1 MVIYV
6 CMAMSCQQKK
16 SAYFFGEDIPVFER
30 IEVFSSE
37 RFPNIVTAMD
47 GSLVASWG
55 SECYKVRRST
65 DGGKSWGPEIEL
77 VRPGFHGGGL
87 LVDENSGD
95 ILAFVEESHPIAP
108 VFMYRSKD
116 HGESW
121 TEEPFELHPDKNGN
135 IPSMHM
141 NERGITLKYGKHRG
155 RLIRP
160 SRYYGEGNDRMY
172 WDQHYTNAIFS
183 DDGGKTWFT
192 SDPFPAMGTGEAAI
206 EEMRDGRL
214 YYNSRR
220 HHSTDG
226 LNPRVRYTAW
236 SDDGGMTWKEMELC
250 NQLPDGD
257 QSRDYGLM
265 AGMVRLPLETHDI
278 VLFSNIDSD
287 DGRKNGTVWVS
298 LDGAKTWPHKR
309 LIESGP
315 FAYSSMTTGRKG
327 TASEGMVYLMYEGK
341 ENNESKAM
349 VVRFNMAWLLADSQF
364 TQ

>member
-1 MVIYV
+1 
-6 CMAMSCQQKK
+6 MALGCQQNR
-16 SAYFFGEDIPVFER
+16 SIYYFGEDTPIFDTH
-30 IEVFSSE
+30 EVFSGE

-55 SECYKVRRST
+55 NQCFKVRRST
-65 DGGKSWGPEIEL
+65 DGGKNWGPLIE
-77 VRPGFHGGGL
+77 VVCPGFHGGGMI
-87 LVDENSGD
+87 VDENSGD
-95 ILAFVEESHPIAP
+95 ILAFVEEHHPIST

-121 TEEPFELHPDKNGN
+121 AKEPFIIQPDKYGN
-135 IPSMHM
+135 VPSMHM

-155 RLIRP
+155 RLIRA

-172 WDQHYTNAIFS
+172 WDQHYTNAIYS

-192 SDPFPAMGTGEAAI
+192 SDPFPVLGTGEAAI

-236 SDDGGMTWKEMELC
+236 SDDGGLTWKDMELC
-250 NQLPDGD
+250 NPLPDGD

-278 VLFSNIDSD
+278 LLFSNIDSNE
-287 DGRKNGTVWVS
+287 GRKGGTVWVS
-298 LDGAKTWPHKR
+298 FDCAKSWPHKR
-309 LIESGP
+309 LIESGA
-315 FAYSSMTTGRKG
+315 FAYSSMTSGRKG
-327 TASEGMVYLMYEGK
+327 TASEGIIYLMYEGT
-341 ENNESKAM
+341 ENNVSKGY
-349 VVRFNMAWLLADSQF
+349 VLRFNMAWLLSGSEFLQ
-364 TQ
+364 